1 MARIAVIGSLN
12 MDLVVRA
19 PRIPELGETIL
30 GTPSLDDGA
39 IYFRSDGHLWKVGK

>member
-19 PRIPELGETIL
+19 PRIPEPGETIL
-30 GTPSLDDGA
+30 GAFSP
-39 IYFRSDGHLWKVGK
+39 GKSVARLSFVNRH